1 MSSTV
6 RVSIAIFI
14 GYLVYL
20 VAALLIGVR
29 PDDVGDWV
37 TLLVKGFLVATIAV
51 AAVEWVAKRRARASE
66 PRR

>member
-6 RVSIAIFI
+6 RVSIAVFI

-20 VAALLIGVR
+20 VAALLVGIR
-29 PDDVGDWV
+29 PDDVGDWIK
-37 TLLVKGFLVATIAV
+37 LLVKGFLVATFAV
-51 AAVEWVAKRRARASE
+51 ATVEWVTKRRARASE